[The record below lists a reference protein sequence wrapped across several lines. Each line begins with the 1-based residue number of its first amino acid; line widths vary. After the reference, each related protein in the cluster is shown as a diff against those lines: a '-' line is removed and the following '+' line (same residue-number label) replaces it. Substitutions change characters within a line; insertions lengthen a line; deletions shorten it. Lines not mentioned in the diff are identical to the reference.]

1 MERSSYD
8 MQARRWDH
16 IMNMWQLDIP
26 PNQIVNVNGT
36 LFSSG
41 DCLNAWKGY
50 IEAYDGNLWYE
61 VGGSPRPSLSTLDEN
76 LPLVNDFS

>member
-1 MERSSYD
+1 
-8 MQARRWDH
+8 
-16 IMNMWQLDIP
+16 MNMWQLDIP

-50 IEAYDGNLWYE
+50 IEAYDGNLCYE
-61 VGGSPRPSLSTLDEN
+61 S
-76 LPLVNDFS
+76 